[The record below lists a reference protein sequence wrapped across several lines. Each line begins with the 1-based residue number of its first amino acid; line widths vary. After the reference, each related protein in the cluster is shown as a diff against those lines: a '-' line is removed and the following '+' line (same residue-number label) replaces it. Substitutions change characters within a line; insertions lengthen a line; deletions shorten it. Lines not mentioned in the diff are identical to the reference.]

1 MALVIQILLAAAY
14 ALFAHA
20 ASATGN
26 ALFALAALLA
36 LVLMLLV
43 AALVAR
49 RPWAWIALPCLLAG
63 CWLLYRAGWAGL
75 PLLLVPV
82 AFVAVIAWLFAR
94 SLRSPHGPLITR
106 ILAGLEG
113 VPWQEVAPELR
124 VYTRRLTAAWAVV
137 LALMGACNLAL
148 ALVASPGGLLQSLG
162 VAPPLT
168 ITRTQWSW
176 FANLLNYGVVGGFF
190 IGEYLLRS
198 RWFPARYDGFFDFL
212 RRMAALGPAFWRDFL
227 R

>member
-1 MALVIQILLAAAY
+1 MALAIQIVLAAAY

-20 ASATGN
+20 ASATGD
-26 ALFALAALLA
+26 ARYALAALLA

-43 AALVAR
+43 AALAAR
-49 RPWAWIALPCLLAG
+49 RAWAWIALPVLVGG
-63 CWLLYRAGWAGL
+63 CWLLYRAGLAGL

-82 AFVAVIAWLFAR
+82 AFVVVIAWLFAR

-113 VPWQEVAPELR
+113 VPWREVPAELR
-124 VYTRRLTAAWAVV
+124 TYTRRLTAAWAGV
-137 LALMGACNLAL
+137 LGAMGACNLAL
-148 ALVASPGGLLQSLG
+148 ALVASPGGLLESLG
-162 VAPPLT
+162 VAPPFT

-190 IGEYLLRS
+190 IGEYVLRN
-198 RWFPARYDGFFDFL
+198 RWFPARYRSFFDFL
-212 RRMAALGPAFWRDFL
+212 RQMAALGPAFWKDFL